1 MNKEENSKKYTGKQ
15 HEHHIAGCPTYAE
28 NSARKHRSAFTLA
41 EVLITLGI
49 IGIVAALTMPA
60 LMANWRK
67 QVVETRLKKFYSTM
81 NQLILLSEVDN
92 GPKEFWE
99 EQPKIT
105 YDVDEDG
112 NQDRTQESKMVPWFN
127 KYIKPYINSIDATVD
142 EKLYTGRVLVRFPD
156 GSAALIGAQS
166 WYFWPEAKNYK
177 TALNSNNKGIIDQ
190 SHVGTKVFTF
200 FFQPYEKSQK
210 YHYKKGVE
218 PYKVNWNGKREML
231 LDDDSIGCKEHV
243 TNERAYCTALIQ
255 MNGWRIPK
263 DYPLK
268 F

>member
-1 MNKEENSKKYTGKQ
+1 MKCKKNMNFVGKR
-15 HEHHIAGCPTYAE
+15 
-28 NSARKHRSAFTLA
+28 NVAFTLA

-60 LMANWRK
+60 LMSGYRK
-67 QVVETRLKKFYSTM
+67 QVAETRLKKFYSSM
-81 NQLILLSEVDN
+81 NQLILLSEADN
-92 GPKEFWE
+92 GPREFWD
-99 EQPKIT
+99 EQPRET

-127 KYIKPYINSIDATVD
+127 KYIKPYIKSLDAKVD
-142 EKLYTGRVLVRFPD
+142 PNLYTGRVLVKFSD

-166 WYFWPEAKNYK
+166 WYFWPEAKNYG
-177 TALNSNNKGIIDQ
+177 TALNANNRGIIDQ
-190 SHVGTKVFTF
+190 SQVGTKVFTF
-200 FFQPYEKSQK
+200 FFKPNDKISTYK

-218 PYKVNWNGKREML
+218 PYKCGWNGKREML
-231 LDDDSIGCKEHV
+231 LNEDSVGCKEHV

-255 MNGWRIPK
+255 MNGWKIPK

>member
-1 MNKEENSKKYTGKQ
+1 MQEHTSGQMWKQVQDDDVARGRINKQKR
-15 HEHHIAGCPTYAE
+15 A
-28 NSARKHRSAFTLA
+28 AFTLA

-49 IGIVAALTMPA
+49 IGVVAALTLPT
-60 LMANWRK
+60 LMSNYRK
-67 QVVETRLKKFYSTM
+67 QVVETRLSKFYSSM
-81 NQLILLSEVDN
+81 NQLIMLSEVDN

-99 EQPKIT
+99 EQPKET

-127 KYIKPYINSIDATVD
+127 KYIKPYINALDATVD
-142 EKLYTGRVLVRFPD
+142 PNLYVGRVLVKFPD
-156 GSAALIGAQS
+156 GSAAIIGNQS
-166 WYFWPEAKNYK
+166 WYFFPEAKDYK
-177 TALNSNNKGIIDQ
+177 TSLDTNNKVIVDQ
-190 SHVGTKVFTF
+190 SQVGTKVFTF
-200 FFQPYEKSQK
+200 FFKPNDKISTYK

-218 PYKVNWNGKREML
+218 PYKCGWNGKREML
-231 LDDDSIGCKEHV
+231 LNEDSVGCKEHV

-255 MNGWRIPK
+255 MNGWKIPK

>member
-1 MNKEENSKKYTGKQ
+1 MSKEMKCKKNMNFVGKR
-15 HEHHIAGCPTYAE
+15 
-28 NSARKHRSAFTLA
+28 NVAFTLA

-60 LMANWRK
+60 LMSGYRK
-67 QVVETRLKKFYSTM
+67 QVAETRLKKFYSSM
-81 NQLILLSEVDN
+81 NQLILLSEADN
-92 GPKEFWE
+92 GPREFWE
-99 EQPKIT
+99 EQPRET

-127 KYIKPYINSIDATVD
+127 KYIKPYIKTLDAKVD
-142 EKLYTGRVLVRFPD
+142 PNLYTGRILVKFPD

-166 WYFWPEAKNYK
+166 WYFWPEAKNYG
-177 TALNSNNKGIIDQ
+177 TALNANNRGTIDQ
-190 SHVGTKVFTF
+190 SQVGTKVFTF
-200 FFQPYEKSQK
+200 FFAPYNKTNP
-210 YHYKKGVE
+210 YYYKKGVE
-218 PYKVNWNGKREML
+218 PYKGYSWDGSREML
-231 LDDDSIGCKEHV
+231 LNNDAVGCKEHV

-255 MNGWRIPK
+255 MNGWKIPK